1 MNVYLDNAATTPML
15 PEVVEAMLPYMRDHF
30 GNPSSTH
37 QFGRRTK
44 TAIEQSRRQ
53 IAGQLGVEPRTVC
66 FTSGGT
72 EADNMAL
79 HAGVDQLGCQRILTC
94 ATEHSAVL
102 KTAEHLGQR
111 EGVTCGMLQL
121 DSDGKGRPASTR
133 DTLSDGVPTL
143 VSVMHGNNEVG
154 ILQDIRAIGQ
164 CCWDHNALFHS
175 DTVQTMGHYPM
186 DLGNMP
192 IDFAACSAH
201 KLHGPKGAGF
211 LYVKDGHRIG
221 AHIMGGSQER
231 AMRGGTE
238 NLIGIIGLAKA
249 IELSMTN
256 MESHAAHIQGLKA
269 ALGGRFEGAVPG
281 IQVQCEFGSRV
292 TVCTPCS
299 MRISPPTRKNGM
311 MLFLLDLEGVACSGG
326 VLAPAGA
333 PSLLMCCPPWGLHE
347 EGRTS
352 IRFSFSRMTTA
363 AASSM
368 PSKRSSR
375 FEQQPFWSD
384 LRTSPKE
391 GAETLQDNL
400 PQTSAPSGWVKAAI
414 TRPLECPFRW
424 ESPWSWPW
432 PRSPLGYRRCWASRI
447 ECAR

>member
-44 TAIEQSRRQ
+44 TAIEQARRQ

-79 HAGVDQLGCQRILTC
+79 HAGVDQLGCRRILTC

-102 KTAEHLGQR
+102 KTAQHLGQR
-111 EGVTCGMLQL
+111 EGVTCGMLEL
-121 DSDGKGRPASTR
+121 DSDGKVDLIRLAAA
-133 DTLSDGVPTL
+133 LSDGVPTL

-154 ILQDIRAIGQ
+154 ILQDIQAIGQ
-164 CCWDHNALFHS
+164 CCWDHKALFHS

-201 KLHGPKGAGF
+201 KLHGPKGSGF
-211 LYVKDGHRIG
+211 LYVKDGHRIS
-221 AHIMGGSQER
+221 AHIKGGSQER

-249 IELSMTN
+249 LELSMTN
-256 MESHAAHIQGLKA
+256 MESHATHIRGLKA
-269 ALGGRFEGAVPG
+269 QLVEGLRDAVPG
-281 IQVQCEFGSRV
+281 IQFNANSDQRDSLY
-292 TVCTPCS
+292 TVLNANFPAHE
-299 MRISPPTRKNGM
+299 KNGM

-326 VLAPAGA
+326 SACSSGSTQPSHVLS
-333 PSLLMCCPPWGLHE
+333 SLGMHK
-347 EGRTS
+347 EGRAS

-363 AASSM
+363 ACIQHAI
-368 PSKRSSR
+368 KAVKHI
-375 FEQQPFWSD
+375 
-384 LRTSPKE
+384 RT
-391 GAETLQDNL
+391 
-400 PQTSAPSGWVKAAI
+400 AAV
-414 TRPLECPFRW
+414 LV
-424 ESPWSWPW
+424 
-432 PRSPLGYRRCWASRI
+432 
-447 ECAR
+447 